1 MKYVEKKYPEC
12 EIVNEHWFR
21 LPNRTEIEL
30 KPYRHA
36 YVKVNG
42 ETVATSEVYASKA
55 ACLRGAQSVAKHAP
69 AAPCADLTE
78 GGKAANPQF
87 QLYQDRAGEYRFRLT
102 ARNGKIVAASEGYH
116 TKAACEHGIQSV
128 RKNAEAATFEEA

>member
-1 MKYVEKKYPEC
+1 MGKFL
-12 EIVNEHWFR
+12 IR
-21 LPNRTEIEL
+21 RTATGWKFDL
-30 KPYRHA
+30 KA
-36 YVKVNG
+36 ANG
-42 ETVATSEVYASKA
+42 ETVATSEVYSTKA

-102 ARNGKIVAASEGYH
+102 ARNGKIVAVSEGYH